1 MKKPVATPNMYFQG
15 IVLERKKERKKVKRQ
30 KKQSEPENSSL
41 ATGGCKLISN
51 YTYFFYHQIDKEKPG
66 ASTWES

>member
-15 IVLERKKERKKVKRQ
+15 IVLERKKVKRQ
-30 KKQSEPENSSL
+30 RKRSEPENSSF
-41 ATGGCKLISN
+41 ATGGCKLNSN
-51 YTYFFYHQIDKEKPG
+51 YTYLFYQQIDKEKPG